1 MAFTRSGVRLPLA
14 PPSSAVFGRLT
25 SYEKFLTGAYA
36 CLEAHVAL
44 SDKKQA
50 TISKDT
56 SSLLPAAHFQ
66 KAALKTFAPR
76 SGGSTHARQDRAR
89 GAFRNRAYAWRFT
102 GVRVA
107 RLEGAEPPPA

>member
-14 PPSSAVFGRLT
+14 PPSSAVFGRLA

-44 SDKKQA
+44 SNEKQA
-50 TISKDT
+50 TNSERYLKSPSCRAFSK
-56 SSLLPAAHFQ
+56 S
-66 KAALKTFAPR
+66 ALKTFAPR

-107 RLEGAEPPPA
+107 RLERAEPPPA

>member
-25 SYEKFLTGAYA
+25 SYEKFLTRAYA

-66 KAALKTFAPR
+66 KAALKTKERGKHPCKAR
-76 SGGSTHARQDRAR
+76 SRSRSISQSSL
-89 GAFRNRAYAWRFT
+89 
-102 GVRVA
+102 
-107 RLEGAEPPPA
+107 RLAIHRCSGRTSGRS

>member
-14 PPSSAVFGRLT
+14 PPSSAVFGRLA

-50 TISKDT
+50 TIPKDT
-56 SSLLPAAHFQ
+56 
-66 KAALKTFAPR
+66 
-76 SGGSTHARQDRAR
+76 
-89 GAFRNRAYAWRFT
+89 
-102 GVRVA
+102 
-107 RLEGAEPPPA
+107 